1 MVDDRTYVDINNT
14 FYKDKDIVTN
24 DSYKA
29 IANSIDN
36 IIFTTKG
43 EKVGDPLFGTNIKR
57 LLFSPMDR
65 ITEQLL
71 RSDILDAVKMY
82 EPRAIIDDVIITPY
96 YEENLYQIQILYRLI
111 KSPNIQDAYVSILKR
126 L

>member
-1 MVDDRTYVDINNT
+1 MLDERTYVDINNT

-82 EPRAIIDDVIITPY
+82 EPRAIIDDVIIIPY
-96 YEENLYQIQILYRLI
+96 YDENLYQIQILYRLI

>member
-1 MVDDRTYVDINNT
+1 MLDERIYVDINNT

-82 EPRAIIDDVIITPY
+82 EPRAIIDDVIIIPY
-96 YEENLYQIQILYRLI
+96 YDENLYQIQILYRLI